1 MKNTLTKKRRNKKNV
16 LLKMSK
22 EQIELFEIE
31 YWKRYNIA
39 RQSRWSARESHKLE
53 VGGSSPPRA
62 QKQIDSFLFKWLNL
76 IQEHTT
82 IEEVVW
88 KAVDNQSIKQPRW
101 LDCRLER

>member
-39 RQSRWSARESHKLE
+39 R
-53 VGGSSPPRA
+53 
-62 QKQIDSFLFKWLNL
+62 
-76 IQEHTT
+76 
-82 IEEVVW
+82 
-88 KAVDNQSIKQPRW
+88 
-101 LDCRLER
+101 

>member
-39 RQSRWSARESHKLE
+39 RQSSGTARESHKLE
-53 VGGSSPPRA
+53 VGGSNPPRA
-62 QKQIDSFLFKWLNL
+62 PKQIDSFLFKWLNL

-82 IEEVVW
+82 AIRGSQE
-88 KAVDNQSIKQPRW
+88 
-101 LDCRLER
+101 RLLIRKLNHVYNDEFE

>member
-1 MKNTLTKKRRNKKNV
+1 MKSTLIKKRRNKKNV

-62 QKQIDSFLFKWLNL
+62 PKQIDSFLFKWLNL
-76 IQEHTT
+76 IQKHTT
-82 IEEVVW
+82 AIRGSQE
-88 KAVDNQSIKQPRW
+88 
-101 LDCRLER
+101 RLLIRKLNHVYNDEFE